1 MDIKLLLV
9 QVISLL
15 YRASQADD
23 KSFDAR
29 EYAKHVIDQAK
40 IPEQSLGSD
49 FTHDS
54 VKSLKDMVIWMI
66 NVPADYIF
74 TLDEMRQRAKL
85 AAGNEDA
92 IYESIAAAIT
102 FNLTQEELITR
113 IAQYRNNIKISL
125 STHGLR
131 ETMKAY
137 YHKITFKPET
147 IDWKSICRDI
157 VNDMENYDKVFRGD
171 INEKHP
177 AIVDT
182 IDFTEREQI
191 HNVLEIGQQELSD
204 SGTIV
209 LSHQGVNRMLGDPT
223 GKKGGPRRGNQ
234 VVLGALQHNFK
245 SGYSLNVFKA
255 HALYNKAYVTK
266 EGAIPTLVRITF
278 ETTAKYDII
287 YLYRNMYENE
297 FNVAVDIKTVSIE
310 EATDYV
316 YAKFAQNGWK
326 IILTHINPSDFTY
339 RDLIDYLDSLR
350 AKNLEI
356 HQVNMDYLNMISK
369 KGLTAMT
376 AGEDIRELFRRT
388 RNYGVEHNILMFTPH
403 QLSMDAK
410 KKIREG
416 ATDFIKQ
423 IANGGFYDGC
433 GRLDQEVDIE
443 LYIHIVKINGMS
455 YLTIGRGK
463 HRQPLAVTPDKDLFT
478 CYAFSPIG
486 DVPDDINGPDMSRKS
501 PGANTQADGG
511 GDAWFELEAA

>member
-15 YRASQADD
+15 YRASQSDD

-54 VKSLKDMVIWMI
+54 VKALKDMAIWMI
-66 NVPADYIF
+66 NVPHDYIF
-74 TLDEMRQRAKL
+74 TQDEMKQRAKL
-85 AAGNEDA
+85 AAGNEEA
-92 IYESIAAAIT
+92 IYESIYTGIN
-102 FNLTQEELITR
+102 FNLTQEDLIIR

-125 STHGLR
+125 ATHGLR
-131 ETMKAY
+131 ETMKSY
-137 YHKITFKPET
+137 YHKIMFKPES
-147 IDWKSICRDI
+147 IDWKNICRDI
-157 VNDMENYDKVFRGD
+157 SNEMSGYDQTFRGD
-171 INEKHP
+171 IDEKHP
-177 AIVDT
+177 SIVDT
-182 IDFTEREQI
+182 IDFSKRDQI
-191 HNVLEIGQQELSD
+191 HDVLEVGQQELSD
-204 SGTIV
+204 GGTIV

-223 GKKGGPRRGNQ
+223 GIAGGARRGNQ
-234 VVLGALQHNFK
+234 AVLGALQHNFK
-245 SGYSLNVFKA
+245 SGFSLNVFKA

-297 FNVAVDIKTVSIE
+297 FGVSVDVKTVSIE

-316 YAKFAQNGWK
+316 YTKFAQNGWRV
-326 IILTHINPSDFTY
+326 ILTHVNPTDFTY
-339 RDLIDYLDSLR
+339 RDLIDYIDSLR

-369 KGLTAMT
+369 KGLTATT

-388 RNYGVEHNILMFTPH
+388 RNYGLEHNIFIFTPH

-410 KKIREG
+410 KKMREG
-416 ATDFIKQ
+416 ANDFIKQ
-423 IANGGFYDGC
+423 IANGGYYDGC

-443 LYIHIVKINGMS
+443 IYIHIVKINGQS

-463 HRQPLAVTPDKDLFT
+463 HRQPLTVTPDKDLFT

-486 DVPDDINGPDMSRKS
+486 DIPDDIHGQDMSRKA

-511 GDAWFELEAA
+511 GDAWFDMAA